1 MKLIIEMSLDNAAFE
16 EAGAEEVRRILDSV
30 ASRIPDPLDQTGSP
44 LSLHDAN
51 GNHVGTAEI
60 ID

>member
-1 MKLIIEMSLDNAAFE
+1 MKLIIELALDNAAFE
-16 EAGAEEVRRILDSV
+16 EGGADEVRRILESV
-30 ASRIPDPLDQTGSP
+30 ASRIPDPLDQTGGT

-51 GNHVGTAEI
+51 GNWVGTAEI